1 MLMNESTKPNIAIGQ
16 ERAEGGMRG
25 EEKEK
30 KKRSYL
36 LSSPLF
42 TTDQVE
48 NYLYGDIHY
57 GYMGLTL

>member
-30 KKRSYL
+30 KKEVTCCL
-36 LSSPLF
+36 PLCLQQIKWKI
-42 TTDQVE
+42 T
-48 NYLYGDIHY
+48 
-57 GYMGLTL
+57 YMGIFTMDIWA